1 MQERAKRFRQ
11 AGLAYLLLGTLV
23 VLVTLGA
30 ELAAPARQ
38 QNRLP
43 LLLGLGFVALFGV
56 AMLLAPR
63 LWRWR
68 WAEAVSV
75 WLVRLLAVAS
85 VGRALFFLLHA
96 AALSTPDREGLG
108 QALTGGRPGMEPLF
122 LLNASLTTLIAL
134 MLARAGWSRA

>member
-1 MQERAKRFRQ
+1 MEQRAKCFRQ

-23 VLVTLGA
+23 VVVTLKA

-38 QNRLP
+38 QDLLP
-43 LLLGLGFVALFGV
+43 LVFGLGFVAVFGA

-68 WAEAVSV
+68 WAEAASV

-85 VGRALFFLLHA
+85 VGRTLFFLLHA
-96 AALSTPDREGLG
+96 WALTAPDPDGLG
-108 QALTGGRPGMEPLF
+108 QALAGGRPGTEALF
-122 LLNASLTTLIAL
+122 LLNATLTALIAL